1 MKFTVN
7 RLVFLL
13 TLIFPFL
20 SAAKDEDD
28 LLYVSVNVLSKA
40 GFIGFSVQLEI
51 PGDTSLG
58 PQHML
63 FDTGSSSLVFC
74 NNEIRNLLNNTTPYE
89 YPGDLNVLYL
99 GKQNEQ
105 CIGNY
110 FLIANR

>member
-20 SAAKDEDD
+20 SAAKDEGD
-28 LLYVSVNVLSKA
+28 LLYVSVNVLSIT
-40 GFIGFSVQLEI
+40 GYVGFSVQLEI

-74 NNEIRNLLNNTTPYE
+74 KSEIRNLLNSTTPYE
-89 YPGDLNVLYL
+89 YPGDSNVLYL
-99 GKQNEQ
+99 GKQNDQ
-105 CIGNY
+105 CIGNA
-110 FLIANR
+110 FLMANR